1 MKFISLRLFLIT
13 IFSGLLISGCSD
25 QQNTETGL
33 PGLQQHIEWLANDQ
47 REGRLAGT
55 SSEAESANY
64 IADYFL
70 RVGASPA
77 GDDGTYFQQ
86 FTLEGPMPQAMDVEN
101 HISRNVVAFIEG
113 EEHPG
118 RYIIL
123 GAHYDGQ
130 GSGGIISMD
139 HGGEPAIHNSA
150 DDNASG
156 TAGIMELARHFA
168 ENRPPVSVVFAAFS
182 GEELGLIGS
191 GHFVETMQIDQDD
204 ILAMI
209 NLDMIGRMDENQLT
223 IFGTGTS
230 NIWDDL
236 LDNIT
241 FDSLEI
247 TRTPSGSGAS
257 DHANFYEAGIPV
269 LHYFTGTHEDYHR
282 ATDTADKINYNG
294 IEKVLSH
301 VIQIV
306 GELSHYS
313 PEEIEFRESTD
324 PRDSAVMMEG
334 PTLGVTPDYNWSGE
348 GFRISGVREGRP
360 AEAAGLTAG
369 DVIIQIGEKEIADI
383 YDYMEVL
390 GDFSV
395 GESMEITILRDDET
409 LTFTVQF

>member
-1 MKFISLRLFLIT
+1 MKITTVRILQFLIL
-13 IFSGLLISGCSD
+13 SALLVTGCSD
-25 QQNTETGL
+25 QRETENDL
-33 PGLQQHIEWLANDQ
+33 SGLQQHIEWLADEQ
-47 REGRLAGT
+47 MEGRLAGT
-55 SSEAESANY
+55 SSEAKAANY

-86 FTLEGPMPQAMDVEN
+86 FVLEGPMTQALGVEN
-101 HISRNVVAFIEG
+101 HISRNVVGFIEG
-113 EEHPG
+113 DQYPG

-130 GSGGIISMD
+130 GFGGFISMD
-139 HGGEPAIHNSA
+139 HGDEPAIHNSA

-182 GEELGLIGS
+182 GEEPGLIGS
-191 GHFVETMQIDQDD
+191 GHFVETMQIDKDE

-223 IFGTGTS
+223 IFGTGTA
-230 NIWDDL
+230 NIWVDL
-236 LDNIT
+236 LDNISV
-241 FDSLEI
+241 DSLEI

-257 DHANFYEAGIPV
+257 DHANFYETGIPV

-282 ATDTADKINYNG
+282 ATDTPDKINYNG

-306 GELSHYS
+306 GGLSRYT
-313 PEEIEFRESTD
+313 PDEIEFSESTD
-324 PRDSAVMMEG
+324 PRDSGVMMEG

-348 GFRISGVREGRP
+348 GFRISGVRDGRP
-360 AEAAGLTAG
+360 AEAAGLEAG
-369 DVIIQIGEKEIADI
+369 DVIIQMGEKEIADI
-383 YDYMEVL
+383 YDYMEAL
-390 GDFSV
+390 GYFTL
-395 GESMEITILRDDET
+395 GESMEITLLRDGEQ